1 MDCGNDASLNI
12 TDEITI
18 EAWVRHDEGG
28 VYDGILQ
35 KGSLTS
41 SFGKYEIHT
50 TNDNKL
56 RFILNGTTDN
66 SVVTSNSIPVGLW
79 THIVAS
85 WDGTTIR
92 AYINGVVDQN
102 TDLFSGPLTT
112 DSNPLRIGMYY
123 SSGFIFNG
131 QIDGVKIYNRALS
144 AEEVRYH
151 YNQGKP
157 VAQWDFDEGE
167 GTRAFDVS
175 GNNNTGVLTNG
186 PTWVE
191 GKHGSALSFDGVD
204 DSVDV
209 ANDSSLGITS
219 NLTIEAWVNPSAIT
233 LPSGTWMSIAGK
245 KDGHNLSGYGLVM
258 ASYSPCRR
266 WCFVVDNSGVC
277 PANAC
282 EQIGRW
288 DHLVG
293 VYDGSK
299 MYLYQNGILQSTVVK
314 SGNIGLS
321 ANSFKVASMTS
332 YGKFNGLIDEVKVY
346 NYARTAEQIMQD
358 YNAGLATH
366 LK

>member
-1 MDCGNDASLNI
+1 
-12 TDEITI
+12 
-18 EAWVRHDEGG
+18 
-28 VYDGILQ
+28 
-35 KGSLTS
+35 
-41 SFGKYEIHT
+41 
-50 TNDNKL
+50 
-56 RFILNGTTDN
+56 
-66 SVVTSNSIPVGLW
+66 
-79 THIVAS
+79 
-85 WDGTTIR
+85 
-92 AYINGVVDQN
+92 
-102 TDLFSGPLTT
+102 
-112 DSNPLRIGMYY
+112 
-123 SSGFIFNG
+123 
-131 QIDGVKIYNRALS
+131 
-144 AEEVRYH
+144 
-151 YNQGKP
+151 
-157 VAQWDFDEGE
+157 
-167 GTRAFDVS
+167 
-175 GNNNTGVLTNG
+175 
-186 PTWVE
+186 
-191 GKHGSALSFDGVD
+191 VD

-258 ASYSPCRR
+258 GSYSPCRR